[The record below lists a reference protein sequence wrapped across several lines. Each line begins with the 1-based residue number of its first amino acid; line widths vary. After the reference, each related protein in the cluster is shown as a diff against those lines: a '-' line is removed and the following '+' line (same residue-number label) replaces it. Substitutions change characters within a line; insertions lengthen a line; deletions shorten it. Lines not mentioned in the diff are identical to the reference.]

1 MSKLI
6 FASSLWVL
14 VVLLAM
20 ADTRVVEVG
29 LNFSLSFRDT
39 FSHNAITVI
48 DRGDTVRWQWISG
61 SHTTTS
67 NTGLWNATLSS
78 SRRTFS
84 FTFNNPGTF
93 NYQCLPHGACCQMIG
108 SVLVRIPGDVNF
120 DCAVDDTDL
129 LAVLFAF
136 GQTGRALDA
145 DLNYDQV
152 IDDADLLK
160 VLFHF
165 GASC

>member
-6 FASSLWVL
+6 FASGLWVL
-14 VVLLAM
+14 VASLVM

-29 LNFSLSFRDT
+29 LDFSLSFRDT
-39 FSHNAITVI
+39 FSLTTTTVI

-61 SHTTTS
+61 SHTTMS
-67 NTGLWNATLSS
+67 NTGLWNAPLHSGS
-78 SRRTFS
+78 RTFS

-93 NYQCLPHGACCQMIG
+93 NYQCGPHGDCCQMMG
-108 SVLVRIPGDVNF
+108 RVRVRIPGDVNF
-120 DCAVDDTDL
+120 NCVVDDTDL

-136 GQTGRALDA
+136 GQTGRNLDA

-165 GASC
+165 GEGC